1 MIAPTAPEPPA
12 GESPNPRPRPT
23 TCTTTKFV
31 GLAYAALILGIVGVV
46 FARVPFLDVLSML
59 AAIVGIVLGAIA
71 LAGSQKIVAGIGGGL
86 CVVAVV
92 FTALVMSPFTAMD
105 QTKGPVSSQLSGP
118 SVVTPAPSVFTPAPP
133 INQVGQQFT
142 NLGATV
148 TVTMVRSASSI
159 QVNESNFRPGSGR
172 ESYTNTPAGSGASYV
187 IVNTHVLN
195 KAKTSMDLT
204 CSLPIRTVL
213 IDDQN
218 RNFDPIHELYK
229 IKGNPE
235 CNEELQPGFAADM
248 TWVYRVPTDTPVLGW
263 AFEDTTDFSTIGHN
277 EPTVVRIQVPGA

>member
-1 MIAPTAPEPPA
+1 M
-12 GESPNPRPRPT
+12 
-23 TCTTTKFV
+23 
-31 GLAYAALILGIVGVV
+31 
-46 FARVPFLDVLSML
+46 FAIVPFLDVLTML
-59 AAIVGIVLGAIA
+59 AAIVGIVLGAVA

-86 CVVAVV
+86 CVAAVV

-105 QTKGPVSSQLSGP
+105 QTRGPTSSQLSGP

-172 ESYTNTPAGSGASYV
+172 ESYMNTPAGSGASYV
-187 IVNTHVLN
+187 MVKTHVVNT
-195 KAKTSMDLT
+195 AKTSMDLT

-218 RNFDPIHELYK
+218 RNFDPIHGLYK
-229 IKGNPE
+229 INGNPE
-235 CNEELQPGFAADM
+235 CNEALQPGLH
-248 TWVYRVPTDTPVLGW
+248 YRYDLDLPGTNGHTRTQW

-277 EPTVVRIQVPGA
+277 EPTVVHIQVPNA